1 MGYSDNPVMDAAR
14 FYDRQDAYNDRR
26 ERVYPM
32 AVAEICGADADSTS
46 DVLGDYIGGLSGK
59 REPLRTI
66 GKLIGPISDAELVS
80 IMLGNSPDDS
90 LIASAC
96 REFKARYIA
105 SAYASKV
112 INNTVDKFLEE

>member
-26 ERVYPM
+26 ERVYLM

-46 DVLGDYIGGLSGK
+46 DVLGDYMSDLSSV
-59 REPLRTI
+59 REPLRTV
-66 GKLIGPISDAELVS
+66 GKLVGPISDAELIS

-112 INNTVDKFLEE
+112 IDNTVDKYSEE